1 MPLNIPIL
9 DILHVKNKR
18 FIKKTDIQM
27 RVENTETQKVNWLD
41 LTDSQKANVL
51 EQARAYL
58 HQQIEEAKVSENVKA
73 VLNKHGLI

>member
-1 MPLNIPIL
+1 MPLDIPIL

-27 RVENTETQKVNWLD
+27 RVENTEQKINWLD
-41 LTDSQKANVL
+41 LDDYQKANVL

-73 VLNKHGLI
+73 VLDKHGLI